1 MLFGGGTQPPTP
13 SVPPPP
19 SSSLWPH
26 STALWHPMPFRS
38 KAAALGAA
46 PCPQPHPIGI
56 PMEVLPPPPKK
67 RAVDPSAQP
76 SALQPGTFCQK
87 TAAKSHCFRREEGKT
102 TSQRPPPLRAPSPAA
117 ALCTDR
123 YQGSL
128 TTFLQSLIGFLE
140 ADPVPFSGL

>member
-46 PCPQPHPIGI
+46 PCPQPHWDPYGGSS
-56 PMEVLPPPPKK
+56 PPPQKKGCGSISPTLSAATRDLLPKNSSK
-67 RAVDPSAQP
+67 
-76 SALQPGTFCQK
+76 K
-87 TAAKSHCFRREEGKT
+87 
-102 TSQRPPPLRAPSPAA
+102 PL
-117 ALCTDR
+117 
-123 YQGSL
+123 
-128 TTFLQSLIGFLE
+128 F
-140 ADPVPFSGL
+140 